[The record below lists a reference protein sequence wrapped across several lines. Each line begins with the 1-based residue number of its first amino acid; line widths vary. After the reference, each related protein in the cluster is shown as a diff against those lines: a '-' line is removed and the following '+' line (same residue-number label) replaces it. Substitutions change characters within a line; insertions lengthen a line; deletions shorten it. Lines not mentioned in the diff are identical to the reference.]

1 MTPGSSEGPSFGSS
15 GSIRRPPSE
24 KRPRRNGY
32 ETFPTVQKPIDR
44 RKSDV
49 KHKAQKRPAP
59 PPESDND
66 DVPSTSSASINPK
79 KKKQKQEPIY
89 DTSTSTIPF
98 TQMASRYDM
107 DADSDTEVAD
117 CLPFA
122 YIGDKWRAEYSRG
135 VPIPCETTLPRAEVM
150 DDGFVLKPKDDYR
163 HPEKRIACSDRAE
176 YFDEE
181 RFQLLE
187 GEEEDKVHYEVTAHD
202 LKWLERLNKARKQTS
217 GKTYLPTTVFSKIME
232 ILETQTYTAIHK
244 QLLNSLHVCVSSP
257 RDDDECDVCRDVDTD
272 GSEEMIY
279 CDSCNICVHET
290 CGGVRTVPTGGW
302 KCLKCRFSRQG
313 PAPNCIFCPALG
325 GSMTHSADK
334 RLWAHHSCAL
344 FVKQIEF
351 EDAEDRA
358 PIKFVEKV
366 EEHQYREKCCVCDT
380 KQGVCVKCSDEECE
394 MTFHVCCAL
403 RAGCQVVVKEK
414 LDHSGMDYIHKCHRH
429 SEPENN
435 RRLAI
440 EDEWLEYRNPW
451 LAKLES
457 FFYGFVNYVDVSIS
471 TSLPEFMIADVFEY
485 WKQKRL
491 DAGGPLI
498 RNLSDLIP
506 VPTTIE
512 DVAQRAMETQQNR
525 ASISI
530 GTIGMT
536 LKPSTS
542 SADASGPSTST
553 ATTSA
558 GFGAGP
564 ETSGSGLRGSAE
576 HQENHPF
583 FRPAV
588 LMVNELRHIHLKR
601 AANAMKRDL
610 MLSNMVMRREQLNV
624 KLAEASL
631 ETIRIAQRMFEAGE
645 ESLEE
650 IQKALD
656 FESMSKHQLKRAAE
670 PERFKAFLER
680 IGGVQKPQKAPRIS
694 GDLQNTQKTTQKTSG
709 GIQKVQKS
717 PEKSPLRR
725 QNHNFSPSKSK
736 NSGAPSAH
744 RPTTASGGNSGSTIR
759 PTSSASDAQN
769 RPTSS
774 GTSSIAAS
782 PDHPHNTRHKHNRI
796 TTPWNYDHNH
806 NNNNNK
812 SMTSSG
818 SHHRRSTSS
827 KNRDFFASPASGP
840 STSSRL
846 H

>member
-1 MTPGSSEGPSFGSS
+1 MTPGSSEGPSFGSP
-15 GSIRRPPSE
+15 GIIRRPPSE

-49 KHKAQKRPAP
+49 KHKTSKRPAP

-66 DVPSTSSASINPK
+66 DVPSTSSAPVKPK
-79 KKKQKQEPIY
+79 KKKEKQEPRY

-107 DADSDTEVAD
+107 DADSDTELAD

-122 YIGDKWRAEYSRG
+122 YIGDKWRTEYSRG
-135 VPIPCETTLPRAEVM
+135 VPIPCETTLPRAVVM

-163 HPEKRIACSDRAE
+163 HPVKRIACSDRAE

-181 RFQLLE
+181 RFELLE
-187 GEEEDKVHYEVTAHD
+187 GEEEEKVHYEVTAHD
-202 LKWLERLNKARKQTS
+202 LKWLERLNKARKQS
-217 GKTYLPTTVFSKIME
+217 NGKTYLPTTVFSKIME

-290 CGGVRTVPTGGW
+290 CGGVKTVPTGGW

-313 PAPNCIFCPALG
+313 PAPKCIFCPALG

-334 RLWAHHSCAL
+334 KLWAHHSCAL

-471 TSLPEFMIADVFEY
+471 TSLPEFLIADAFEY

-512 DVAQRAMETQQNR
+512 DVARRAMETQQNR

-530 GTIGMT
+530 GTVGMA

-542 SADASGPSTST
+542 SDPSGPSTST
-553 ATTSA
+553 ATTSS
-558 GFGAGP
+558 GP
-564 ETSGSGLRGSAE
+564 ETSGSGLRGAE

-601 AANAMKRDL
+601 AANAMKRDI
-610 MLSNMVMRREQLNV
+610 MLSKMVMRREGLNV

-631 ETIRIAQRMFEAGE
+631 ETIRIAQMMFETGE

-650 IQKALD
+650 IQKAFD
-656 FESMSKHQLKRAAE
+656 FESMSKNQLKRAAE

-680 IGGVQKPQKAPRIS
+680 IGGVQRPQKAPRTS
-694 GDLQNTQKTTQKTSG
+694 GDHQNAQKATQKTSG
-709 GIQKVQKS
+709 GFQKQQLPKTS

-725 QNHNFSPSKSK
+725 QNHNSSPSKPRSSEAVRPGT
-736 NSGAPSAH
+736 SGTPF
-744 RPTTASGGNSGSTIR
+744 R

-796 TTPWNYDHNH
+796 TTPWNYDQNH
-806 NNNNNK
+806 NNNNK

-827 KNRDFFASPASGP
+827 KNQDFLASPASGP
-840 STSSRL
+840 STSSRF